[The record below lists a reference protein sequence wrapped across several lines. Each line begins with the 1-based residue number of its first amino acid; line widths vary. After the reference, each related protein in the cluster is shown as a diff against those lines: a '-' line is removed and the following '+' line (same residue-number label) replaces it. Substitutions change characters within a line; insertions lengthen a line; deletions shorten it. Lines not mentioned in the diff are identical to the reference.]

1 MAIEWRFNPDDYNP
15 DRFELVP
22 PGDYRVRIEDAEEKT
37 SKSGYPMVQMRLK
50 VSGYNGSIWHYMV
63 FMSYTP
69 ERVKITN
76 DNLGR
81 IFDSFGIQQGDLN
94 LEHWKGK
101 VGAAHVKNE
110 PDNKNNMRAVIGYFI
125 QRAKQDELAGWQE
138 HAVGRIN
145 PEMVNPDVPIPF

>member
-1 MAIEWRFNPDDYNP
+1 
-15 DRFELVP
+15 
-22 PGDYRVRIEDAEEKT
+22 
-37 SKSGYPMVQMRLK
+37 
-50 VSGYNGSIWHYMV
+50 MV
-63 FMSYTP
+63 FMSDTP

-81 IFDSFGIQQGDLN
+81 IFDSFGIAQGDLN

-125 QRAKQDELAGWQE
+125 QRVKQDELAGWQE
-138 HAVGRIN
+138 HAIGRIN
-145 PEMVNPDVPIPF
+145 PEMVNPDVAIPF

>member
-1 MAIEWRFNPDDYNP
+1 MIEWRFNPDDYNP
-15 DRFELVP
+15 NRFELVP

-63 FMSYTP
+63 FMSDTP

>member
-1 MAIEWRFNPDDYNP
+1 MIEWRFNPDDYNP

-63 FMSYTP
+63 FMSDTP